1 MNKDVGAFDSSVYL
15 LKWAHIWSTTGSPLI
30 TLYEW
35 MRGMFLRICFEY
47 SQWYRTIK
55 CPPENPSLPLCVV
68 PVQSQVAVQHG
79 TPL

>member
-1 MNKDVGAFDSSVYL
+1 MNEDVGAFDSSVHL

-35 MRGMFLRICFEY
+35 MRGMFLRISFEY